1 MAGHSKWANIQHRKK
16 AQDNKRGKVFTKII
30 REITVATKLGGAD
43 VSSNSRLRLAIS
55 KANSANVPKDTLE
68 RAIKKASGQ
77 DNQNFEEITYEG
89 YGPNGIAI
97 VINCLTDNKNRTVS
111 EVRNVLTKHGGSLG
125 TSGSVSH
132 LFKKMGFMKVIDLS
146 EDTLFEHIDNIN
158 LIDYENDS
166 NNCIIFTEP
175 CELFSIKKYF
185 EDNKINVIDEEIIM
199 EPTTTISVEGD
210 NLDKA
215 TNLLNK
221 LEDLDDVQSV
231 YMNTSVGVS

>member
-30 REITVATKLGGAD
+30 REVSVATKLGGSD

-77 DNQNFEEITYEG
+77 DNQNFDEIVYEG

-97 VINCLTDNKNRTVS
+97 IVNCLTDNKNRTVS
-111 EVRNVLTKHGGSLG
+111 EVRNVLTKNGGSLG
-125 TSGSVSH
+125 TKGSVSH
-132 LFKKMGFMKVIDLS
+132 LFKKIGVIKIFSLS
-146 EDTLFEHIDNIN
+146 EEDLFTHLDHIS
-158 LIDYENDS
+158 LVDYEHDAD
-166 NNCIIFTEP
+166 NCLVFTDP
-175 CELFSIKKYF
+175 GELFSIKKYF
-185 EDNKINVIDEEIIM
+185 EDNKFKTTDEEIIM
-199 EPTTTISVEGD
+199 EPSTIVDISEEQQGKA
-210 NLDKA
+210 LD
-215 TNLLNK
+215 LLQK

-231 YMNTSVGVS
+231 YMNINLSPL

>member
-158 LIDYENDS
+158 LIDYESDS
-166 NNCIIFTEP
+166 DNCIVFTDP
-175 CELFSIKKYF
+175 KQLFEVKKYF
-185 EDNKINVIDEEIIM
+185 EDRDMTTHDEEIIM
-199 EPTTTISVEGD
+199 EAI
-210 NLDKA
+210 NLIDIDQAEHEKA

-221 LEDLDDVQSV
+221 LEELDDVQSV
-231 YMNTSVGVS
+231 YMNISIG